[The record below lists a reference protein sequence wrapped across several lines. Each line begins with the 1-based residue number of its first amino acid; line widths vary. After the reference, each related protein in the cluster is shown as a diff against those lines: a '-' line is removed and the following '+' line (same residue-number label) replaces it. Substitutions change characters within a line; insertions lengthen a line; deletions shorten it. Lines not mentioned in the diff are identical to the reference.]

1 MLFDF
6 FRKSRPPAALRPL
19 LDRDERI
26 LTWASTSTEGVV
38 VATNR
43 GLWLPG
49 LHRLGWHEI
58 LKAVWSGRE
67 LTVIAGRIA
76 EERDGYTVVVDEP
89 AVVTLLLAPGHVPHQ
104 VQVRVTKS
112 VAITTHHAL
121 PGGGGA
127 RVVARRVSGVD
138 GLRWTVRYDEGTP
151 ITDDDVRAWTDEV
164 VARARRDA
172 EAAAPR

>member
-1 MLFDF
+1 MFGF
-6 FRKSRPPAALRPL
+6 FRGNQPPAAQRPA

-43 GLWLPG
+43 GLRLPG
-49 LHRLGWHEI
+49 RDRLGWHEI

-67 LTVIAGRIA
+67 LTVIAGRVA

-89 AVVTLLLAPGHVPHQ
+89 AISTLLLEPGHVPHQ

-112 VAITTHHAL
+112 VAITHHHDL
-121 PGGGGA
+121 PGGGA
-127 RVVARRVSGVD
+127 RVAARRVSGVD
-138 GLRWTVRYDEGTP
+138 GLRWTVRYDPGTP
-151 ITDDDVRAWTDEV
+151 PDAERVDAL
-164 VARARRDA
+164 VARARADA

>member
-1 MLFDF
+1 M
-6 FRKSRPPAALRPL
+6 RPTLE
-19 LDRDERI
+19 RDERI

-38 VATNR
+38 VVTNR

-58 LKAVWSGRE
+58 IKAVWSGRE
-67 LTVIAGRIA
+67 LTVIAGRVA

-89 AVVTLLLAPGHVPHQ
+89 AISTLLLAPGHVPHQ
-104 VQVRVTKS
+104 VQVRVMKS
-112 VAITTHHAL
+112 VAITTHHPLA
-121 PGGGGA
+121 GGGGA

-138 GLRWTVRYDEGTP
+138 GLRWTVRYDPGTP
-151 ITDDDVRAWTDEV
+151 FDDAEVRAWTDEL
-164 VARARRDA
+164 VAHARRDA

>member
-1 MLFDF
+1 MFGF
-6 FRKSRPPAALRPL
+6 FRKNQPPAAQRPA

-38 VATNR
+38 VVTNR

-49 LHRLGWHEI
+49 QNRLGWHEI

-67 LTVIAGRIA
+67 LTVTAGRVA

-89 AVVTLLLAPGHVPHQ
+89 TISTLLLAPGHVPHQ

-112 VAITTHHAL
+112 VAITHHHEL
-121 PGGGGA
+121 PGGGV

-138 GLRWTVRYDEGTP
+138 GLRWTARYDPGTP
-151 ITDDDVRAWTDEV
+151 ADAPRVDEL
-164 VARARRDA
+164 VARARADA